1 MQFEVM
7 SINKDRAVLESN
19 HLGGRFMRM
28 ELLGNPTGLGRNS
41 QMVIL
46 SCFQKVAVDTV
57 TTVSSEEI
65 SIEQFMDYGGDAA
78 WVALLNMTVL
88 ALLGDRAI
96 MPSSHVAEWIKWAE
110 GSALSDKVLEHL
122 PERRIKL

>member
-7 SINKDRAVLESN
+7 SIDRDKAVLESN

-28 ELLGNPTGLGRNS
+28 ELLGNPTGMGRNS

-88 ALLGDRAI
+88 ALFGDRAVW
-96 MPSSHVAEWIKWAE
+96 PSPWVADWIKWAA
-110 GSALSDKVLEHL
+110 GSALSDNVLTFL
-122 PERRIKL
+122 PERTSK